1 MNTIKISL
9 VEDENLFR
17 DGLKALLNEVEDF
30 EVQMAVENGKV
41 FLDLLSRAEV
51 LPDVILADF
60 NMREMNGLELTEII
74 QKKYPSIKI
83 IILSIYDQDRFV
95 WRMIEAGVA
104 GYLAKNCDTGEV
116 ELAIRMAHK
125 TGFYFSE
132 NTQRAMRNGYK
143 FRNTHMRTLLN
154 IPAELTERELEIMKL
169 ICMEFTNMAIA
180 EKLNISVRTVDGH
193 RNNLLAKT
201 GCKNTAG
208 LVLFAIRNNI
218 FDPVLLS

>member
-1 MNTIKISL
+1 MKTIKISL
-9 VEDENLFR
+9 IEDENLFR
-17 DGLKALLNEVEDF
+17 DGLKALLNEVVDF

-41 FLDLLSRAEV
+41 FLDLLSSAEV
-51 LPDVILADF
+51 LPDVILADL
-60 NMREMNGLELTEII
+60 NMQEMNGLELTEII

-95 WRMIEAGVA
+95 CRMIEAGVA
-104 GYLAKNCDTGEV
+104 GYLAKNCDADEV
-116 ELAIRMAHK
+116 ELAIRVVYK
-125 TGFYFSE
+125 TGFYFNE

-143 FRNTHMRTLLN
+143 YRNHHLRTLLN
-154 IPAELTERELEIMKL
+154 IPTELTERELEIMKL
-169 ICMEFTNMAIA
+169 ICMEFTNTAIA
-180 EKLNISVRTVDGH
+180 EKLHISVRTVDGH